1 MSLKKLNWKY
11 RLIKVFL
18 TVGYV
23 SKEGDNVKIIPCC
36 PQFFQAYNNV
46 IKWLDKNSV
55 NNDFKLF
62 VDRHCRRR
70 HKKKQR

>member
-23 SKEGDNVKIIPCC
+23 SKEGDNVKTKPCC
-36 PQFFQAYNNV
+36 PHWFPYTTPAWVGKYN
-46 IKWLDKNSV
+46 KQDG
-55 NNDFKLF
+55 FKPF